1 MTTTPND
8 HACTHDCP
16 HTCDCS
22 HRTKMRSDSEKR
34 ALDLRLSRIE
44 GQIRGLRGMLEN
56 NAYCNDILLVSAAAT
71 AALHAFNKELLSCH
85 VRTCVVEALR
95 QGRVEI
101 VDELMNTIQK
111 LMK

>member
-1 MTTTPND
+1 
-8 HACTHDCP
+8 
-16 HTCDCS
+16 
-22 HRTKMRSDSEKR
+22 MRSDTEKR